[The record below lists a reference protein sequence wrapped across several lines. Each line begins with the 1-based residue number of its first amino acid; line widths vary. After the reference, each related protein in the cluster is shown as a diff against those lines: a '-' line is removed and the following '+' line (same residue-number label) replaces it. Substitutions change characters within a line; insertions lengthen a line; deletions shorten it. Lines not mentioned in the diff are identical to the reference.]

1 MEIINAAGTAKVVG
15 PMESKKE
22 LWLDFQE
29 LEAVVMALGDTVE
42 QLNEMQEQAAKR
54 DPDYCDPYLLILNS
68 SLRKAQLLLEHWKKA
83 KAAGEAWEKYMRVCN
98 GLPEDNP
105 LPPSGDLPF

>member
-15 PMESKKE
+15 PMESKE
-22 LWLDFQE
+22 LWLEFQE
-29 LEAVVMALGDTVE
+29 LEAVVIALGDTVE
-42 QLNEMQEQAAKR
+42 RLNEEWEQAAKR
-54 DPDYCDPYLLILNS
+54 DPDYCDQYLLFLNS

-83 KAAGEAWEKYMRVCN
+83 KAAGETWEKYMRVCN

-105 LPPSGDLPF
+105 SGDLPF